1 MLNILRQR
9 KEVVVGFRAALLF
22 SLIITLAGF
31 SVPLAYAQ
39 QGTGN
44 IIGVVRDPSG
54 AAVVGATVDIE
65 NVDRRDVVHLTTN
78 GAGFYSSPPLVLG
91 SNYKV
96 TVSLKGFQTSV
107 LTGVAVTVGGRVEAD
122 ANLRL
127 GGVDSSVTVEASQA
141 AVLDTT
147 SGTLGAVI
155 GEKSVQELPLNG
167 RNVIALTTLTPG
179 VRVNTTVSQSG
190 FANRGTNLS
199 AISINGSPTVSTPI
213 RAIQSRCS

>member
-78 GAGFYSSPPLVLG
+78 GAGFYSSREQLQG
-91 SNYKV
+91 H
-96 TVSLKGFQTSV
+96 G
-107 LTGVAVTVGGRVEAD
+107 
-122 ANLRL
+122 
-127 GGVDSSVTVEASQA
+127 
-141 AVLDTT
+141 
-147 SGTLGAVI
+147 
-155 GEKSVQELPLNG
+155 
-167 RNVIALTTLTPG
+167 IA
-179 VRVNTTVSQSG
+179 
-190 FANRGTNLS
+190 
-199 AISINGSPTVSTPI
+199 
-213 RAIQSRCS
+213 

>member
-65 NVDRRDVVHLTTN
+65 NVDRRDVVRPYWSRR
-78 GAGFYSSPPLVLG
+78 YSRWSRGGGCQPPARRRRFVCDG
-91 SNYKV
+91 
-96 TVSLKGFQTSV
+96 
-107 LTGVAVTVGGRVEAD
+107 
-122 ANLRL
+122 
-127 GGVDSSVTVEASQA
+127 
-141 AVLDTT
+141 
-147 SGTLGAVI
+147 
-155 GEKSVQELPLNG
+155 
-167 RNVIALTTLTPG
+167 
-179 VRVNTTVSQSG
+179 
-190 FANRGTNLS
+190 
-199 AISINGSPTVSTPI
+199 
-213 RAIQSRCS
+213 